1 MQDYF
6 YLLNEIIKDENRY
19 VYRVLEINYH
29 LKDKNNPTFKE
40 KIIRGDITPESLA
53 VMDEINFINEQKKEE
68 IIKKRKEDFYSKL
81 SDLKKENIQVSE
93 GLYKC
98 RKCGSKKTIQKE
110 LQTRSADEPM
120 TIFIICLECKN
131 SWKI

>member
-1 MQDYF
+1 
-6 YLLNEIIKDENRY
+6 
-19 VYRVLEINYH
+19 
-29 LKDKNNPTFKE
+29 
-40 KIIRGDITPESLA
+40 
-53 VMDEINFINEQKKEE
+53 MDEINFINEKKKEE
-68 IIKKRKEDFYSKL
+68 IIKKRKEDLYSKL
-81 SDLKKENIQVSE
+81 GDLKKENIQVSE